1 VGTGEAVGSAG
12 GRHPGDLV
20 RDHASVTCTGTVL
33 ESDDLEAG
41 VDQLRVR
48 GVTFEQG
55 IQEAPWGRFVT
66 FDDPDREQG

>member
-1 VGTGEAVGSAG
+1 VTWFETMGPGT
-12 GRHPGDLV
+12 
-20 RDHASVTCTGTVL
+20 CKGTVL
-33 ESDDLEAG
+33 ESDDLEAD

-66 FDDPDREQG
+66 FDDPDGNGLTLQETSEASP